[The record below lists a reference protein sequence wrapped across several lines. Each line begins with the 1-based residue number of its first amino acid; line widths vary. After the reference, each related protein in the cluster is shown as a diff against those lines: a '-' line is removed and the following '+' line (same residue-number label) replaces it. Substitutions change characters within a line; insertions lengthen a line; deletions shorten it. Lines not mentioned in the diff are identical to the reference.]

1 MSGAAARL
9 LKEMQAARDGR
20 DPARRATSSDRR
32 SLSAASSS
40 RLTERQKHPAARSAS
55 RVNIINAGGSSTQ
68 RMRAQLAATKNE
80 SSDIEAKLRSITSFQ
95 KAQKK
100 RTALQGHHRDWW
112 RARDETQRE
121 RAELEGAIVAWVA
134 QAARAAAGPAEGPVA
149 DADAEA
155 ALGAL
160 QAEEAECEVA
170 RREWSVEMRAQ
181 LLGLRELCAASRA
194 EAGVAHAGMARQLV
208 CEMRQSVDVQG
219 VRLAATAAA
228 LEADLRAL
236 DTTSALGDADDDDA
250 PAGSSAAG
258 GGAEEDIVAL
268 SGAFV
273 APAELR
279 TEGEARLVAHLE
291 EMLKAERAAQRDELR
306 ALQADHPEVLC
317 APPRLP
323 EKADPGK
330 AALLRAEIY
339 YDAAGGRPPRLS
351 TLGESEY
358 EELTS
363 PGSPTRAS
371 TTTHARAAAA
381 KEAMADGAKKIYV
394 QRVVVPPSP
403 RAAADG
409 ADDDGDGEADLGG
422 DAIAYAR
429 AAAAAAAAG
438 WDARS
443 DERLRQLETQL
454 RDRPHATLLERL
466 AIELPH
472 MGRDACERRLDWL
485 ARRRRY
491 VAARRALAAAW
502 AAREGALAI
511 EARAAILGQ
520 AEKEARAAEEKG
532 AREARRAKAERLHG
546 EVAGIQ
552 VERARRDAEAA
563 AEASERERLEGLVAE
578 AARRRH
584 EAERAH
590 KRALIA
596 QYREERDEEEAREE
610 ARRAAGR
617 AEEQRLEAERAAYNL
632 QRVEFRQHQLDV
644 KERVR
649 REEAAAQRILDDLHR
664 AAVERALEAAQ
675 PDVPDDPTRALRP
688 TAASAAPAEKEAPL
702 FKTTGYSEAT
712 LMKDMRFKLGA
723 ALSGAGLGQT
733 AYARQLLSHA
743 AIAPAVRRP
752 DVQTHTK
759 LFIAPG

>member
-1 MSGAAARL
+1 
-9 LKEMQAARDGR
+9 
-20 DPARRATSSDRR
+20 
-32 SLSAASSS
+32 
-40 RLTERQKHPAARSAS
+40 
-55 RVNIINAGGSSTQ
+55 
-68 RMRAQLAATKNE
+68 
-80 SSDIEAKLRSITSFQ
+80 
-95 KAQKK
+95 
-100 RTALQGHHRDWW
+100 
-112 RARDETQRE
+112 
-121 RAELEGAIVAWVA
+121 
-134 QAARAAAGPAEGPVA
+134 
-149 DADAEA
+149 
-155 ALGAL
+155 
-160 QAEEAECEVA
+160 
-170 RREWSVEMRAQ
+170 
-181 LLGLRELCAASRA
+181 
-194 EAGVAHAGMARQLV
+194 
-208 CEMRQSVDVQG
+208 
-219 VRLAATAAA
+219 
-228 LEADLRAL
+228 
-236 DTTSALGDADDDDA
+236 
-250 PAGSSAAG
+250 
-258 GGAEEDIVAL
+258 
-268 SGAFV
+268 
-273 APAELR
+273 
-279 TEGEARLVAHLE
+279 
-291 EMLKAERAAQRDELR
+291 
-306 ALQADHPEVLC
+306 
-317 APPRLP
+317 
-323 EKADPGK
+323 
-330 AALLRAEIY
+330 
-339 YDAAGGRPPRLS
+339 
-351 TLGESEY
+351 
-358 EELTS
+358 
-363 PGSPTRAS
+363 
-371 TTTHARAAAA
+371 
-381 KEAMADGAKKIYV
+381 MADGAKKIYV

-409 ADDDGDGEADLGG
+409 ADDDGDGDADLGG

-443 DERLRQLETQL
+443 DERLRQLESQL

-466 AIELPH
+466 SIELPH

-723 ALSGAGLGQT
+723 ALSGAGLGRRRTRASCSRTPRSRPPCGGPTCRRTRSCLSRRGESRHYTFVPTCLLLRTESRCASRAARRWCALLRHQPPAPAAAARKLSIASVSPT
-733 AYARQLLSHA
+733 DPGAYRRSIASKYARSRRLAKSTYQPARCSSRRAVQVDPGLGQEVRLHPATSIHRQAHLHDVDRGGSLPSSGRCGTTA
-743 AIAPAVRRP
+743 AARGARLGR
-752 DVQTHTK
+752 
-759 LFIAPG
+759 AAAR